1 MKRQTMVARSSE
13 IGIAGPALSAMIGK
27 AKMTLLAGAMWVM
40 AWKTS
45 SERPRELAR
54 SWGFCGAV
62 GDVGLTSEAPMVLC
76 AAGGVKSALLER
88 RGWRSRCRCSRSLR
102 ARSRFLATLRMTGLF
117 EHANLLLV
125 KRNAGATSRT

>member
-13 IGIAGPALSAMIGK
+13 IGITGPALSAMMGN
-27 AKMTLLAGAMWVM
+27 AKTTLLAGAMWVM

-62 GDVGLTSEAPMVLC
+62 GDVGFTSEAPMVLC
-76 AAGGVKSALLER
+76 AAGGVKSGLL
-88 RGWRSRCRCSRSLR
+88 RGGGEDRGAAW
-102 ARSRFLATLRMTGLF
+102 LASVGMTGL
-117 EHANLLLV
+117 
-125 KRNAGATSRT
+125 